1 MRTLLVTVALVV
13 AALATGCA
21 HAPRPADA
29 DAGLFHDAAF
39 GPPTERVSTDDVSAL
54 NDAIRCVRLYPREI
68 EQGTVLAMYAD
79 NRAAEALAGQR
90 LDDAHAWA
98 REALRHD
105 AAFASAWNTLGVA
118 CLRRGEAG
126 YAAAV
131 FEHALAVANSSTR
144 REHDLYA
151 AKHAWLG
158 SASRP

>member
-1 MRTLLVTVALVV
+1 MRTLLVTVALAV
-13 AALATGCA
+13 ARSPEAA
-21 HAPRPADA
+21 HMRRGRPTPTPACSTTLHS
-29 DAGLFHDAAF
+29 GR
-39 GPPTERVSTDDVSAL
+39 PPSACRPTLCSRSTM
-54 NDAIRCVRLYPREI
+54 RCVRLYPREI
-68 EQGTVLAMYAD
+68 EESTVLAMYAD

-118 CLRRGEAG
+118 CLRRGEAAC
-126 YAAAV
+126 AAAV

-144 REHDLYA
+144 REHGLYA